1 MFKMTKVAL
10 AVAIF
15 CSPIVA
21 NATDGDFNLNA
32 LELDE
37 GATLPQ
43 DLEAFVNSTDG
54 MLPGIY
60 KVDVYF
66 NNHYMA
72 LSDLEFVALKGKQ
85 DLRPLISKRT
95 LEDYGVK
102 MGEIPATNKINEN
115 ETIADWENYIPNF
128 IYKFDA
134 KKQRLDL
141 FAPQIYVERT
151 QQGWV
156 NPETWDDGVPAFLL
170 NYNLQGINSWTDGES
185 TSNDYYGNFRS
196 GFNLGAW
203 RLRNYS
209 TYRYAADI
217 EEHEWDNLGTKVFR
231 DIKSIRSRFEA
242 GNISTRSSIFD
253 SVKLLGA
260 QLASDDSMLPTSQQG
275 FAPVIHGI
283 ANSNAKVTV
292 EQDGSVIYQ
301 TVVSPGQ
308 FMIDDLYPTS
318 LSGDLL
324 VTITEEDGSERTFIQ
339 PFSGVPNMVREGQF
353 KYTLSAG
360 EYDSSSIDSDDFVA
374 EMSAMYGLSNRFT
387 VYGGLQFSEDYD
399 AFAFGVGVSLG
410 MFGAL
415 TADVTHSIAQLDQE
429 GYTQGQ
435 SYSLNYS
442 KDIEQIGASFTLA
455 SYRYSTEDF
464 YTLEDLIAENS
475 GGITFGF
482 EDHKKE
488 RLQVSFNQQ
497 IKDGEWGSLSLYGYK
512 QAYWDTDNTD
522 RNLSVS
528 YNNNIGRVS
537 YSLSYSMMDSD
548 RYSDD
553 RQMMLNAS
561 IPLSGWRD
569 SGYVDFS
576 ITEDNNHHTTGRVAY
591 SDSALEDDNL
601 SYSLA
606 ATIQDGENNDA
617 ASASIGYTGSQAEL
631 NATVSKRRDGT
642 QLSYGASGAIVAH
655 AGGVTMSQAVNSAEY
670 NGIVIVDTNDAEDV
684 HVNNGTGIDT
694 DGAGYAVIPYVN
706 SYRENEVSIDTDSLS
721 GNMEAT
727 NAVQSVSPTAGA
739 VVKANFNVRKGYKA
753 LLTLRHKGQN
763 IPFGSVVKVADDI
776 SNEAAYVGNDSVV
789 YLSGLNDK
797 GELQVQW
804 SNQTCTAIYDLT
816 QSTQKV
822 SAELGIV
829 KQTIECR

>member
-10 AVAIF
+10 AVAIL
-15 CSPIVA
+15 CSPLIA
-21 NATDGDFNLNA
+21 NAADGDFNLNA

-37 GATLPQ
+37 GSTLPQ

-54 MLPGIY
+54 MLPGHY

-72 LSDLEFVALKGKQ
+72 LSDIEFISIKGK
-85 DLRPLISKRT
+85 DGLRPLISKTT
-95 LEDYGVK
+95 LATYGVK
-102 MGEIPATNKINEN
+102 MDEIPATKKLLED
-115 ETIADWENYIPNF
+115 EAVAEWENYIPNF

-170 NYNLQGINSWTDGES
+170 NYSLQGINSWTDGES
-185 TSNDYYGNFRS
+185 VSNNYYGNFRS
-196 GFNLGAW
+196 GFNIGAW
-203 RLRNYS
+203 RVRNYS
-209 TYRYAADI
+209 TYSYDADTDVDN
-217 EEHEWDNLGTKVFR
+217 WDNLGTKVFR

-242 GNISTRSSIFD
+242 GNISTRSNIFD

-260 QLASDDSMLPTSQQG
+260 QVTSEDSMLPSSQQG

-292 EQDGSVIYQ
+292 EQDGSIIYQ

-308 FMIDDLYPTS
+308 FVIDDLYPTS

-324 VTITEEDGSERTFIQ
+324 VTVTEEDGSERTFIQ

-360 EYDSSSIDSDDFVA
+360 EYDSSSIDADDFVG
-374 EMSAMYGLSNRFT
+374 ELSAMYGLSNRLT

-399 AFAFGVGVSLG
+399 AFALGLGVSLG
-410 MFGAL
+410 QFGAL
-415 TADVTHSIAQLDQE
+415 TADVTHSIAQLDNQ

-442 KDIEQIGASFTLA
+442 KDIEELGASFTLA
-455 SYRYSTEDF
+455 SYRYSTADF
-464 YTLEDLIAENS
+464 YSLEDLLAENS
-475 GGITFGF
+475 GRVIFGY

-497 IKDGEWGSLSLYGYK
+497 IKDGDWGSLSVYGY
-512 QAYWDTDNTD
+512 QQEYWDTTNTD

-553 RQMMLNAS
+553 RQFMVNAS
-561 IPLSGWRD
+561 IPLDGWSD

-576 ITEDNNHHTTGRVAY
+576 LTEDNNHHTTGRVAY

-601 SYSLA
+601 NYNIA
-606 ATIQDGENNDA
+606 ATVQDGDDNNA
-617 ASASIGYTGSQAEL
+617 ASASVNYTGSQAEL
-631 NATVSKRRDGT
+631 NATVSKRRGGT
-642 QLSYGASGAIVAH
+642 QLSYGASGAIIAH
-655 AGGVTMSQAVNSAEY
+655 SGGVTLSQSVNSAEY
-670 NGIVIVDTNDAEDV
+670 NGIVIVDTNEAEDV
-684 HVNNGTGIDT
+684 HVNNGTGIET
-694 DGAGYAVIPYVN
+694 DGSGHAVIPYVN
-706 SYRENEVSIDTDSLS
+706 SYRENEVSIDTNSLS
-721 GNMEAT
+721 GSMEAT
-727 NAVQSVSPTAGA
+727 NAVQKVSPTAGA
-739 VVKANFNVRKGYKA
+739 VVKANFNVRTGYKA
-753 LLTLRHKGQN
+753 LLTLRHNGQSV
-763 IPFGSVVKVADDI
+763 PFGSVVKVADDI
-776 SNEAAYVGNDSVV
+776 SNEAAYVGDNGVV

-804 SNQTCTAIYDLT
+804 GNKTCTANYDLT
-816 QSTQKV
+816 QHADEANIES
-822 SAELGIV
+822 GIV
-829 KQTIECR
+829 NQTIDCR

>member
-10 AVAIF
+10 AVAIL
-15 CSPIVA
+15 CSSHVA
-21 NATDGDFNLNA
+21 SATDGEFNLNA

-37 GATLPQ
+37 GTTLPE
-43 DLEAFVNSTDG
+43 DLEAFVNSTAG
-54 MLPGIY
+54 MLPGTY

-72 LSDLEFVALKGKQ
+72 LTDIPFVSLHAQ
-85 DLRPLISKRT
+85 SELRPLISKAM
-95 LEDYGVK
+95 LSSYGVK
-102 MGEIPATNKINEN
+102 FDDLSQTKVLLEDEN
-115 ETIADWENYIPNF
+115 IADWENYIPNF

-141 FAPQIYVERT
+141 FVPQIYVERT

-170 NYNLQGINSWTDGES
+170 NYSLQGINSWNDGES
-185 TSNDYYGNFRS
+185 ASSDYYGNFRS
-196 GFNLGAW
+196 GVNIGAW
-203 RLRNYS
+203 RVRNYS
-209 TYRYAADI
+209 TYSYNADSSTS
-217 EEHEWDNLGTKVFR
+217 HWDNLGTKVFR

-242 GNISTRSSIFD
+242 GNISTRSNIFD

-260 QLASDDSMLPTSQQG
+260 QVTSDDAMLPSSQQG

-292 EQDGSVIYQ
+292 EQDGSIIYQ

-308 FMIDDLYPTS
+308 FIIDDLYPTS

-324 VTITEEDGSERTFIQ
+324 VTITEEDGTERTFIQ

-374 EMSAMYGLSNRFT
+374 ELSAMYGLSNRFT
-387 VYGGLQFSEDYD
+387 LYGGLQFSEDYD
-399 AFAFGVGVSLG
+399 AFALGVGVSLG
-410 MFGAL
+410 QFGAL
-415 TADVTHSIAQLDQE
+415 TADATHSIAQLDNE

-464 YTLEDLIAENS
+464 YSLEDLLAANTGDVI
-475 GGITFGF
+475 FGY

-488 RLQVSFNQQ
+488 RLQISFNQQ
-497 IKDGEWGSLSLYGYK
+497 IKDGEWGSLSLYGY
-512 QAYWDTDNTD
+512 QQEYWDTEYKDK
-522 RNLSVS
+522 NLSVS
-528 YNNNIGRVS
+528 YNNNLGRVS

-553 RQMMLNAS
+553 RQLMLTAS
-561 IPLSGWRD
+561 IPLDGWRD

-576 ITEDNNHHTTGRVAY
+576 ITEDNDHQTTGRIAY
-591 SDSALEDDNL
+591 ADSALEDNNL
-601 SYSLA
+601 NYSLA
-606 ATIQDGENNDA
+606 ATVQDGDDNNA
-617 ASASIGYTGSQAEL
+617 ASANVSYTGSQAEL
-631 NATVSKRRDGT
+631 NATVSKRRNGT
-642 QLSYGASGAIVAH
+642 QLSYGASGAIIAH
-655 AGGVTMSQAVNSAEY
+655 SGGVTLSQSINSAEY
-670 NGIVIVDTNDAEDV
+670 NGIVIVDTNSAEDV
-684 HVNNGTGIDT
+684 HVNNGTGIET
-694 DGAGYAVIPYVN
+694 DDAGHAVIPYVN
-706 SYRENEVSIDTDSLS
+706 SYRENEVSIDTNSLNGS
-721 GNMEAT
+721 MEVT
-727 NAVQSVSPTAGA
+727 NAVQKVAPTAGA
-739 VVKANFNVRKGYKA
+739 VVKANFNVRQGYKA
-753 LLTLRHKGQN
+753 LLTLRHNGQN
-763 IPFGSVVKVADDI
+763 VPFGSVVRVVGDI
-776 SNEAAYVGNDSVV
+776 ANESAYVGNDSVV
-789 YLSGLNDK
+789 YLSGLDDQGK
-797 GELQVQW
+797 LDVQW
-804 SNQTCTAIYDLT
+804 GGNKCSASYDFT
-816 QSTQKV
+816 QNVDNV
-822 SAELGIV
+822 SEEAGIV

>member
-21 NATDGDFNLNA
+21 NATDGEFNLNA

-102 MGEIPATNKINEN
+102 MGEIPATKKINEN

-209 TYRYAADI
+209 TYRYDADI

-399 AFAFGVGVSLG
+399 AFALGVGVSLG

-475 GGITFGF
+475 GGINFGF

-561 IPLSGWRD
+561 IPLSGWSD

-753 LLTLRHKGQN
+753 LLTLRHEGQN
-763 IPFGSVVKVADDI
+763 IPFGSVVKVAGDI

-829 KQTIECR
+829 KQAIECR

>member
-15 CSPIVA
+15 CSPFVTHA
-21 NATDGDFNLNA
+21 ADGDFNLNA

-37 GATLPQ
+37 SAVLPQ
-43 DLEAFVNSTDG
+43 DLDAFVNSTDG
-54 MLPGIY
+54 MLPGHY

-66 NNHYMA
+66 NNQYMA
-72 LSDLEFVALKGKQ
+72 LSDIDFVSVEGI
-85 DLRPLISKRT
+85 DGLRPLISKTT
-95 LEDYGVK
+95 LATYGVK
-102 MGEIPATNKINEN
+102 LEELSTTKTLLDD
-115 ETIADWENYIPNF
+115 ETIANWEKYIPNF

-156 NPETWDDGVPAFLL
+156 NPETWDDGVPALIL
-170 NYNLQGINSWTDGES
+170 NYNVQGINSWTDGES
-185 TSNDYYGNFRS
+185 VSNNYYGNFRS
-196 GFNLGAW
+196 GFNLGVW
-203 RLRNYS
+203 RVRNYS
-209 TYRYAADI
+209 TYNYDADTDI
-217 EEHEWDNLGTKVFR
+217 DNWDDLGTKVFR

-242 GNISTRSSIFD
+242 GNISTRSNIFD
-253 SVKLLGA
+253 STKLLGA
-260 QLASDDSMLPTSQQG
+260 QLTSDDSMLPSSQQG

-283 ANSNAKVTV
+283 AKSNAKVTV
-292 EQDGSVIYQ
+292 EQDDSVIYQ

-308 FMIDDLYPTS
+308 FVIDDLYPTS

-360 EYDSSSIDSDDFVA
+360 EYDSSSIDADDFVA
-374 EMSAMYGLSNRFT
+374 ELSAMYGMSNRLT
-387 VYGGLQFSEDYD
+387 VYGGLQLSEDYD
-399 AFAFGVGVSLG
+399 AFALGLGVSLG
-410 MFGAL
+410 QFGAL

-464 YTLEDLIAENS
+464 YSLEDLLAENN
-475 GGITFGF
+475 GYNLFGY

-488 RLQVSFNQQ
+488 RLQLSFNQQ
-497 IKDGEWGSLSLYGYK
+497 IKDGDWGSLSVYGYQ

-528 YNNNIGRVS
+528 YNNNISRVS

-553 RQMMLNAS
+553 RQFMVNAS
-561 IPLSGWRD
+561 IPLDGWSD

-576 ITEDNNHHTTGRVAY
+576 LTEDNDHHTTGRVAY

-606 ATIQDGENNDA
+606 ATVQDGDDNNS
-617 ASASIGYTGSQAEL
+617 ASASVSYTGSKAEL
-631 NATVSKRRDGT
+631 NATVSKRRNGT

-655 AGGVTMSQAVNSAEY
+655 AGGVTMSQPVNSAEY
-670 NGIVIVDTNDAEDV
+670 NGIVLVDTNDAEDV
-684 HVNNGTGIDT
+684 HINNGTGIET
-694 DGAGYAVIPYVN
+694 DGSGHAVIPYVN

-727 NAVQSVSPTAGA
+727 NAVQKVSPTAGA
-739 VVKANFNVRKGYKA
+739 VVKADFNVRQGYKA
-753 LLTLRHKGQN
+753 LLTLRHNGQN
-763 IPFGSVVKVADDI
+763 IPFGSVVKVVDDI

-789 YLSGLNDK
+789 YLSGLNDR
-797 GELQVQW
+797 GALEVQW
-804 SNQTCTAIYDLT
+804 GKQTCTANYDLT
-816 QSTQKV
+816 RNVESV
-822 SAELGIV
+822 NAESGIV
-829 KQTIECR
+829 KQIVECR